1 MTPSERWPAILLQL
15 EPDAWKRAVDLAQ
28 SLGVSERTVYRDV
41 QAMIESGIPLQGV
54 PGKGYRLPEEYLLEP
69 IRLTTDE
76 AVMLVLGSA
85 YAAQNFDGRYRA
97 AARAAQQKIDQVLP
111 RGDRERAF
119 ALQGS
124 VHLVPPSAFGN
135 PTEDLLL
142 RRLRKALLDE
152 QTIQISGNGT
162 EGSRPFD
169 PYGLVQKGAMWYLV
183 GYDHDDGHVVHMQL
197 QDVTDLEVTEASFDR
212 PDSYQ
217 TPPSEPAAVPDRS
230 VRVVFAAE
238 VAPSVQVAPSLY
250 VADREYLT
258 DGRLLL
264 TLRVYNELEVL
275 PWLLSW
281 GRHVKVLEPQAL
293 RKRLAEEARTIA
305 RQYQDVPSLI
315 D

>member
-15 EPDAWKRAVDLAQ
+15 DPDSWKRAVDLAQ

-41 QAMIESGIPLQGV
+41 QAMIEAGVPLQGV
-54 PGKGYRLPEEYLLEP
+54 PGKGYRIPEDYLLDP

-76 AVMLVLGSA
+76 AVMLILGSA

-97 AARAAQQKIDQVLP
+97 AARAAQQKVDRALP
-111 RGDRERAF
+111 REDRERAF

-152 QTIQISGNGT
+152 QTVELTVNGR
-162 EGSRPFD
+162 EEARPLN
-169 PYGLVQKGAMWYLV
+169 PYGLVQKGATWYLV
-183 GYDHDDGHVVHMQL
+183 GYDHTSEQVAHMQL
-197 QDVTDLEVTEASFDR
+197 QDVSELEVTEDTFDR
-212 PDSYQ
+212 PESYQ
-217 TPPSEPAAVPDRS
+217 TPPDDSTSVPDRR

-238 VAPSVQVAPSLY
+238 VAPSVQIAPSLY
-250 VADREYLT
+250 VADRHYRP
-258 DGRLLL
+258 DGRLVL
-264 TLRVYNELEVL
+264 TLRVFNELEVL

-281 GRHVKVLEPQAL
+281 GKHVQVLEPQAL
-293 RKRLAEEARTIA
+293 RQRLADEARAIA
-305 RQYQDVPSLI
+305 NQYQEVPSLI